1 MQFYDKDT
9 YIRENILAE
18 AVRRGCTSAGTVC
31 APSPTQIR
39 HITAVGA
46 YFDRRDKNAGKNGI
60 LSSPDIVEISRLLT
74 GLEELGIVF
83 CDDFVID
90 VVNLGYGRD
99 FLKETNQTDMVISCF
114 VYQPSPADIFLP
126 HNNKFIFD
134 KKRAEVGA
142 CPIDI
147 EDPDFELIPESEL
160 GGLWFSTSAQNLTSW
175 NDRLKCSNAKI
186 VWSIGSG
193 SANTITVEQM
203 CGMNDQFLIIAD
215 GLNSRAILPE
225 NDYNMGGSFGLA
237 FETRFLEQTIAS
249 FSYSSTLAERIQM
262 ACKKIPDQQ
271 NSKCAAFPERLELPF

>member
-1 MQFYDKDT
+1 MQFCDKDI
-9 YIRENILAE
+9 YDMGDVLAE
-18 AVRRGCTSAGTVC
+18 AIQRGRTPAGTVR
-31 APSPTQIR
+31 ASNPTQIR

-46 YFDRRDKNAGKNGI
+46 YFDRRDKNAGKDAI

-74 GLEELGIVF
+74 GLEELGIIF
-83 CDDFVID
+83 CDGFVID

-114 VYQPSPADIFLP
+114 VYQPSPADIFFP

-147 EDPDFELIPESEL
+147 EDPDFELIPASEL
-160 GGLWFSTSAQNLTSW
+160 GGLLFSTLAQNLTSW

-193 SANTITVEQM
+193 SANTITAERM
-203 CGMNDQFLIIAD
+203 CGINDQFLIIAD
-215 GLNSRAILPE
+215 GLNSRAMLPE
-225 NDYNMGGSFGLA
+225 NDYNIGGSFGLA
-237 FETRFLEQTIAS
+237 FETRFLKQTIAS
-249 FSYSSTLAERIQM
+249 FSQANPLTHRIQM
-262 ACKKIPDQQ
+262 AYEKYSDQQ
-271 NSKCAAFPERLELPF
+271 HIRICRPQERLEISF